1 MMAEHA
7 RCRLEQ
13 GEAGQPLGL
22 LLGRL
27 ANEMSDLAGA
37 VEALET
43 DLIAGGGAEM
53 NDARLMRLQTL
64 DLTIQRLR
72 GLGHFLDALSLNV
85 PHGVGIDLQDA
96 LRIMTLS
103 DVKDRLSGA
112 ADARRDAMP
121 ESGGIELF

>member
-13 GEAGQPLGL
+13 DEAGQPLGL

-43 DLIAGGGAEM
+43 DLIAGGGAET

-112 ADARRDAMP
+112 ADARSAAMP